1 MIKPIFAIKD
11 EAAGIF
17 MDPMTDI
24 NKDTAIRNFE
34 FAFKNNQII
43 NFRPSD
49 FSLWHVADYDN
60 ESGEVLAVV
69 PDLIMRGNDY
79 GND

>member
-1 MIKPIFAIKD
+1 MIKPVFAMKD

-17 MDPMTDI
+17 MDPMIDY

-34 FAFKNNQII
+34 FACKNNQVI

-49 FSLWHVADYDN
+49 FSFWHVADFDN
-60 ESGEVLAVV
+60 ETGKVLAIV

-79 GND
+79 ADD